1 MLDSAHVESSCA
13 PGGTPAG
20 MKTGRRASSIG
31 VRRLGPQSAGAYP
44 SPLGRTP
51 VRWGVPQSAG
61 ATALVSS
68 ARTMRECLPRATVPM
83 GVFREVV
90 TCAGRTPA
98 GVYVACCRSISCS
111 SRGYSQRR
119 APPGPAQGTRARD
132 GRTGKGRPSIGAPL
146 FRRCRGTW
154 GTAAPEGGADLRQC
168 PVGRVPVLRNPPH
181 GAGHQGTGSV
191 TPPSRS
197 WRGCGAGRRRRRA
210 GRRCGRPGAAA
221 GSRPRPGSGTGRSR
235 GSR

>member
-1 MLDSAHVESSCA
+1 MCPGRHTSRSENGASRSLFYRSAVTRS
-13 PGGTPAG
+13 P
-20 MKTGRRASSIG
+20 
-31 VRRLGPQSAGAYP
+31 VRWGIPQSAGSYP

-51 VRWGVPQSAG
+51 VRWGHRFGIFCAHD
-61 ATALVSS
+61 
-68 ARTMRECLPRATVPM
+68 ARASPRATVPM

-221 GSRPRPGSGTGRSR
+221 GSQPAPASGTGRSR